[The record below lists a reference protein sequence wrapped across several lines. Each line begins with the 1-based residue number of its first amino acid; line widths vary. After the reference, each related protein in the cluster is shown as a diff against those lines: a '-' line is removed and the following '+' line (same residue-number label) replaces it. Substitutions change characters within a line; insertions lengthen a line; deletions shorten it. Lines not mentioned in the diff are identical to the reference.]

1 MRRKFIVSAA
11 IAVILTAA
19 FLLAGCSSG
28 PEVGTSEEAGGR
40 AQNKYYMP
48 SKLRVGLIP
57 NISPEKQKAKY
68 EPFRAYLEKKL
79 GMPVE
84 LFVATNYAGVV
95 QAMVAGKLDLAYF
108 GGLTYAQ
115 ALEQVSIEPIVTE
128 IDRETGTTKYW
139 SAIITRA
146 DSDIKSLSDLK
157 GKTFAFGD
165 PSSTSGS
172 LYPRLMLVEAGYDW
186 RSDFKPIK
194 QVIYTGGHDATAEA
208 VVSGKVDA
216 GGIEQRIL
224 NRLIK
229 EGKVDGSK
237 LRTVERRLVQGYP
250 WCVPSNLDPA
260 FKKKLVKAFEE
271 IDDPALLDLMRAKR
285 YVEVSSK
292 DYEEI
297 RAKAKEVG
305 LVKAK

>member
-1 MRRKFIVSAA
+1 MKRKSAVYAA
-11 IAVILTAA
+11 IGAALAAAV
-19 FLLAGCSSG
+19 LLAGCAAG
-28 PEVGTSEEAGGR
+28 PEKGTADKAGER
-40 AQNKYYMP
+40 AQKKYYTP
-48 SKLRVGLIP
+48 TKLRVGLIP

-128 IDRETGTTKYW
+128 VDRETGTTEYW

-172 LYPRLMLVEAGYDW
+172 LYPRLMLVESGYDW
-186 RSDFKPIK
+186 RNDFKPIK

-208 VVSGKVDA
+208 VLSGKVDA

-224 NRLIK
+224 NKLIK

-250 WCVPSNLDPA
+250 WCVPSNLDPE
-260 FKKKLVKAFEE
+260 FKKKLVEAFKE

-285 YVEVSSK
+285 YVEVGPK

-297 RAKAKEVG
+297 RTKAKEVG

>member
-1 MRRKFIVSAA
+1 MRRKFVVAA
-11 IAVILTAA
+11 GIAGLAVL
-19 FLLAGCSSG
+19 LSLAGCAANTEKG
-28 PEVGTSEEAGGR
+28 AAGKNEET
-40 AQNKYYMP
+40 AQTRKYYTP
-48 SKLRVGLIP
+48 SKLRIGLIP

-115 ALEQVSIEPIVTE
+115 ALEQVPIEPIVTE
-128 IDRETGTTKYW
+128 VDRETGTTKYW
-139 SAIITRA
+139 SSIITRA
-146 DSDIKSLSDLK
+146 DSDIKSLADLK

-208 VVSGKVDA
+208 VISGKVDA

-224 NRLIK
+224 NKLIK

-237 LRTVERRLVQGYP
+237 LRIVERRLVQGYP

-260 FKKKLVKAFEE
+260 FKKKLIAAFED
-271 IDDPALLDLMRAKR
+271 ISDPALLDLMRAKR
-285 YVEVSSK
+285 YVEVGPK

-305 LVKAK
+305 LVKGK